1 MRRASGRARAVGKSH
16 PRELEAAGESAELLD
31 GRAQHRIVGYSLR
44 HARLAYASHADRRL
58 QDLGEVL
65 LELGS
70 ALLLPEQPRELL
82 AESNDYGR
90 AIDGERLGLRELRG
104 FADASLLRAFD
115 ELAPGFADRLQ
126 LHDRRSRASRDRRLG
141 DDAALRDGDDR

>member
-1 MRRASGRARAVGKSH
+1 
-16 PRELEAAGESAELLD
+16 
-31 GRAQHRIVGYSLR
+31 
-44 HARLAYASHADRRL
+44 AYASHADRRL

-90 AIDGERLGLRELRG
+90 AIDRERLGLRELRG

-126 LHDRRSRASRDRRLG
+126 LHDRRSRANRDRRLG
-141 DDAALRDGDDR
+141 HAPAPRDGDDRSARRVASRLGTRRRRRPAPRPGRTAPLHP